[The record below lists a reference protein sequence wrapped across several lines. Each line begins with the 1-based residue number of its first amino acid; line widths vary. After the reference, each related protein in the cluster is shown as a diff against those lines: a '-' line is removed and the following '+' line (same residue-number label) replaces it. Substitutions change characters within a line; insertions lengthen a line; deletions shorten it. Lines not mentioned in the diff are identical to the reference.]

1 MTRIDTAEDFIAA
14 LPASGALLGLDPG
27 TKTLGVAVSDERRT
41 LATPLETIQ
50 RTKYKADAARL
61 SEIIAERS
69 ITGLVV
75 GMPVNMEGDAGP
87 RAQAV
92 RALIRSLEQ
101 SFGLPVLPWDERLST
116 VAVERA
122 MIDADMTRSKR
133 AAVVDRAAASF
144 ILQGAL
150 DRLAVLSQGS

>member
-1 MTRIDTAEDFIAA
+1 MNRIETAENFAAA
-14 LPASGALLGLDPG
+14 LPATGALLGLDPG
-27 TKTLGVAVSDERRT
+27 TKTLGIAVSDERRS

-50 RTKYKADAARL
+50 RTKFKEDAARL
-61 SEIIAERS
+61 AQIITERS
-69 ITGLVV
+69 VTGLVV

-92 RALIRSLEQ
+92 RALIRNLEQ
-101 SFGLPVLPWDERLST
+101 AFGLPVLPWDERLST

-133 AAVVDRAAASF
+133 AAVVDRAAAGF

-150 DRLAVLSQGS
+150 DRLAVLAQGS

>member
-1 MTRIDTAEDFIAA
+1 MSRIESAEDFVAA
-14 LPASGALLGLDPG
+14 APTGAVLGLDPG
-27 TKTLGVAVSDERRT
+27 TKTIGIAVSDERRT

-50 RTKYKADAARL
+50 RTKFGADAARL
-61 SEIIAERS
+61 SEIVAERG

-75 GMPVNMEGDAGP
+75 GMPVNMTGDAGP

-92 RALIRSLEQ
+92 RAFIRSLEDTL
-101 SFGLPVLPWDERLST
+101 GLPVLSWDERLST

-122 MIDADMTRSKR
+122 MIDADMTRAKR
-133 AAVVDRAAASF
+133 AAQVDRAAAAF

-150 DRLAVLSQGS
+150 DRFAMLARDG